1 MPSTTNARNSMTHH
15 SPGYS
20 ITVRLHYPDNPGFL
34 GRISST
40 IGEAN
45 GLIGAVDVVDSRG
58 DRITRDITINAT
70 DVAHGERVVAAL
82 RSVPDIEIV
91 NVSDRVF
98 LMHLGGKLEVNSR
111 VPIKTR
117 DDLSMAYT
125 PGVARVCRA
134 IFEDPDAS
142 FALTIRRNT
151 VAVVTDGSAV
161 LGMGN
166 IGAKAAMPVMEG
178 KAVLFKEFGGVD
190 AFPICL
196 DTQNVEQIINTVKY
210 LAPSFGGINL
220 EDISA
225 PRCVEIEQR
234 LADELDIPVFHDDQ
248 HGTAIVVL
256 AALTNALKVVSKSA
270 ETVRVVINGAGAA
283 GAAIANLLVVMGVTN
298 LIVCDRG
305 GAIHPDRPGLN
316 PLKRDLAEH
325 TNRERETGLLSDVI
339 AGADVFIGV
348 SARDVLSVDDIRRMA
363 SDAIVFALANPD
375 PEITPEA
382 AADHVMVMATGRSD
396 YPNQINNVLCFP
408 GLFRGL
414 LDVRAGRVNSRM
426 KIAAAKAI
434 AEIIPTE
441 DLHPDYI
448 VPSVFDRRVA
458 KSVAAAVAQAAVETG
473 SARRGRSAGNS
484 SDTWDRTRSSL
495 GRLTNKRTRIAVAGF
510 ARIQS
515 QVDRNYCEFRYGR
528 HGAALVLD
536 PVHSFNRIGQIGFAE
551 HLSNVYFDRSGQRQH
566 RCIGRAVL
574 ERILQ
579 VHRDNI
585 NHQKGDRQRQ
595 GCDDQADFRHIR
607 EAERQQRDEQIA
619 QASDEHAVAGG
630 ERCVLDAFTAAH
642 GVGQPLQR
650 AFQFHELIS
659 MQLALLVDPT

>member
-1 MPSTTNARNSMTHH
+1 M
-15 SPGYS
+15 
-20 ITVRLHYPDNPGFL
+20 
-34 GRISST
+34 
-40 IGEAN
+40 
-45 GLIGAVDVVDSRG
+45 
-58 DRITRDITINAT
+58 
-70 DVAHGERVVAAL
+70 
-82 RSVPDIEIV
+82 
-91 NVSDRVF
+91 
-98 LMHLGGKLEVNSR
+98 
-111 VPIKTR
+111 
-117 DDLSMAYT
+117 
-125 PGVARVCRA
+125 
-134 IFEDPDAS
+134 
-142 FALTIRRNT
+142 
-151 VAVVTDGSAV
+151 
-161 LGMGN
+161 
-166 IGAKAAMPVMEG
+166 
-178 KAVLFKEFGGVD
+178 
-190 AFPICL
+190 
-196 DTQNVEQIINTVKY
+196 
-210 LAPSFGGINL
+210 
-220 EDISA
+220 
-225 PRCVEIEQR
+225 
-234 LADELDIPVFHDDQ
+234 FHDDQ

-484 SDTWDRTRSSL
+484 SDT
-495 GRLTNKRTRIAVAGF
+495 
-510 ARIQS
+510 
-515 QVDRNYCEFRYGR
+515 
-528 HGAALVLD
+528 
-536 PVHSFNRIGQIGFAE
+536 
-551 HLSNVYFDRSGQRQH
+551 
-566 RCIGRAVL
+566 
-574 ERILQ
+574 
-579 VHRDNI
+579 
-585 NHQKGDRQRQ
+585 
-595 GCDDQADFRHIR
+595 
-607 EAERQQRDEQIA
+607 
-619 QASDEHAVAGG
+619 
-630 ERCVLDAFTAAH
+630 
-642 GVGQPLQR
+642 
-650 AFQFHELIS
+650 
-659 MQLALLVDPT
+659 